1 MRLAPARRPQ
11 VLAGTP
17 LDSIAV
23 MRPGREPL
31 DIYPLGCLSEADL
44 PPRDGWVPGGGFQE
58 EEEKN
63 FCPEDP
69 VLDTELKGLHE
80 SLHAGETRAQLL
92 IDTRL
97 LACWLATTAPG
108 LYRSVPRE
116 SLVPHPASAHHHK
129 MLPDI
134 GRFILQ
140 SLAHRDWKT
149 NLIVNV
155 ICNSM
160 PCLKR
165 NRVAF
170 LDKDAF
176 AHPHAAVLINIL
188 HGLLLGLY
196 PSTAKRP
203 AFRCRVR
210 LAGELRALL
219 CAPLRT
225 QAEFLQGHL
234 PLLKL
239 SMMEYLWYVCGTH
252 LTTELDAIS
261 HVHGMGTFM
270 EICPNICD
278 GFRQEG
284 LQEASWTWDSLSS
297 VAATFVERCVRTCK
311 FRMGRARADAEGH
324 AFWVPPWKP
333 YPMRVVLPGIT
344 HQESFQQSLQEPLHT
359 PGGQAFSYTAKA
371 NQEPSQPL
379 QAPVAKWKRVAPTQ
393 SHLFEVAREMHVAQA
408 PGVLWSV
415 YADLH
420 PELTVEDFHL
430 IEHLHSRCRVHP
442 LPCNLAATQ
451 ARMLLETYGQ
461 DHAQLA
467 SVSRV
472 HLCLRCCN
480 KPNADAIATKL
491 RLCMHSGRL
500 ICVSCASHLPVV
512 AVDLL
517 GKVLVVQGVT
527 YYLCPICG
535 GCKRWA
541 FSGTEFTC
549 VDCRHRPAP
558 TQPRP
563 APRRCLHCSKTN
575 GLERDVLL
583 FAELGV
589 KVQVSLCSK
598 HALPAHVSRFVTD
611 VGDYCRAARACQAEQ
626 AEARK
631 CRGRRR

>member
-1 MRLAPARRPQ
+1 VRLAPARRPQ
-11 VLAGTP
+11 VPVGTP

-23 MRPGREPL
+23 MRQGREPL
-31 DIYPLGCLSEADL
+31 DIHPLGCLSEADL
-44 PPRDGWVPGGGFQE
+44 PPREGWVPGGGFQE
-58 EEEKN
+58 NDAKN

-239 SMMEYLWYVCGTH
+239 SMMEYLWHTCGTY

-297 VAATFVERCVRTCK
+297 TAATFVERCVRTCK

-333 YPMRVVLPGIT
+333 YPMRVVLPGIP
-344 HQESFQQSLQEPLHT
+344 HQESLQEPLHT
-359 PGGQAFSYTAKA
+359 PGGQAPPFSYIAKA
-371 NQEPSQPL
+371 NQEPPQPP

-491 RLCMHSGRL
+491 RLCMHTGRL

-558 TQPRP
+558 TPPRP

-575 GLERDVLL
+575 GLERDIFL
-583 FAELGV
+583 FTELGV